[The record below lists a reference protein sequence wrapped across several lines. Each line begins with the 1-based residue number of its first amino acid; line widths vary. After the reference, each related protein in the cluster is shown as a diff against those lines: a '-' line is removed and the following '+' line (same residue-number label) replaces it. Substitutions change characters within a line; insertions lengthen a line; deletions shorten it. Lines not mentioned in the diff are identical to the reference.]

1 MLPPQQL
8 LVFSSNQLTQVGVT
22 IQFLQQML
30 DTKESAEYLVKEVKQ
45 TKFLDQLYLD
55 NTIDLEDYFK
65 YSKR

>member
-1 MLPPQQL
+1 MKEIYEQILKEKSKQNP
-8 LVFSSNQLTQVGVT
+8 NKEY

-30 DTKESAEYLVKEVKQ
+30 DAKESAEYLVKEVKQ

-55 NTIDLEDYFK
+55 NTINLEDYFK